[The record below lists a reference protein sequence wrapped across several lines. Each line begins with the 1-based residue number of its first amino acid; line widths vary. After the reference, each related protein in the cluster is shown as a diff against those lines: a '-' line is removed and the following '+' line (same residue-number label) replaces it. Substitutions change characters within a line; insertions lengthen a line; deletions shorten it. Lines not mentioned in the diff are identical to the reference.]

1 MKSIPACAERLLKAI
16 CPEEFYEQIEGDL
29 IELYNYETKTMGER
43 KAKLRFVLACFRF
56 FRPGIILRNRFSF
69 RLNQFA
75 MMNHFFRTFLRASM
89 KNASYSFIN
98 ILGLVIGLTACALIS
113 LYVWNEKSYDD
124 FHVKKEQVFRVRHDR
139 FTNGELNRQWAA
151 GPMGIGSDLKNNF
164 PEVNRFVRLNK
175 GVNEYKV
182 LSNGDVFFKERRI
195 FYASEDFF
203 KIFSFP
209 LLKGVDSLVLRD
221 PFTMVVSESFA
232 KKYFGDQDVVGKSLK
247 CDGKEEYVI
256 TGVFKDVPENTHL
269 KFDALFSFESLL
281 KILGPEETAE
291 LMTHWGWEGNFTYVE
306 LNSSASAAAL
316 KTKLPAFVEKK
327 MGNTL
332 REWNEW
338 MEFTLQP
345 LSSIHLYSNA
355 PDELE
360 PGGDGQIINF
370 LGVIAAFILIMAW
383 INYINL
389 ATARSM
395 ERAKEVGIRKVLG
408 SGRSQ
413 LIRQFLFE
421 SLIFKL
427 IALAITAASVALLLP
442 YFSNIVGRTID
453 PVVFKETKVW
463 IFITFIFI
471 LGVLGSGLYP
481 ALVMSGFMPVSILK
495 GRFQNSLRGIYLR
508 KGLVAIQF
516 VSCIILII
524 GTFVVYSQIQF
535 MRNSSSGV
543 DMEQILVINGPTATD
558 STYSSRLKTLC
569 QSFLQYSDVKDV
581 TVSTDVPGHHVRNS
595 NGNARLVGQDVK
607 MGNSY
612 QAIMTDENF
621 VHTYGLSLIKGKNF
635 SGNLKD
641 QWRTAIVNET
651 AMKLLGISD
660 PEKIIGQSMHL
671 WGDTPEIVGVIKDYH
686 QESLKQTVKPLV
698 LIYDTEVRDFY
709 SIKIKTRSNL
719 KNIIN
724 VAEVKY
730 KEAFPGN
737 PFEYFFLDEHYNTQ
751 YQSDQ
756 RFGKVIGLFTL
767 LAILVACLGLFGL
780 SSYLVSQRTKEIGI
794 RKVLGASVRQII
806 VLVSREFVLTIILS
820 NIMAW
825 PIAYFLLKDWLNG
838 FAYRIDIGLLSFLIP
853 GMCILL
859 VAILTVAAQSVRAAN
874 ADPVKNLRTE

>member
-1 MKSIPACAERLLKAI
+1 MIHHFLK
-16 CPEEFYEQIEGDL
+16 
-29 IELYNYETKTMGER
+29 M
-43 KAKLRFVLACFRF
+43 
-56 FRPGIILRNRFSF
+56 
-69 RLNQFA
+69 
-75 MMNHFFRTFLRASM
+75 FLRASP

-113 LYVWNEKSYDD
+113 LYVWNERSYDD

-175 GVNEYKV
+175 GVNEQKV
-182 LSNGDVFFKERRI
+182 LTNGDVLFKEGHI

-203 KIFSFP
+203 KLFSFP

-232 KKYFGDQDVVGKSLK
+232 KKYFGEQDVVGKSLK

-256 TGVFKDVPENTHL
+256 TGVFKDIPENTHL

-281 KILGPEETAE
+281 KILGPEETEE
-291 LMTHWGWEGNFTYVE
+291 LMTNWGWEGNYTYVE
-306 LNSSASAAAL
+306 LNSSTGATELQA
-316 KTKLPAFVEKK
+316 KLPAFVEKK

-360 PGGDGQIINF
+360 PSGDGKTINF
-370 LGVIAAFILIMAW
+370 LGVIAVFILIMAW

-408 SGRSQ
+408 SGRLQ
-413 LIRQFLFE
+413 LIKQFLFE
-421 SLIFKL
+421 SFIIKL
-427 IALAITAASVALLLP
+427 IALCITAVLVVLLLP
-442 YFSNIVGRTID
+442 SFSNMVGRAID
-453 PVVFKETKVW
+453 LAVFGMTRVW
-463 IFITFIFI
+463 ILITFIFV
-471 LGVLGSGLYP
+471 LGVIGSGLYP

-495 GRFQNSLRGIYLR
+495 GRFQNSLKGIYLR
-508 KGLVAIQF
+508 KGLVTVQF
-516 VSCIILII
+516 VSCIVLII

-535 MRNSSSGV
+535 MRNSSSGLE
-543 DMEQILVINGPTATD
+543 MEQILVVNGPTATD
-558 STYSSRLKTLC
+558 STYSRRLRTLC
-569 QSFLQYSDVKDV
+569 HSLLQYSGVKDV
-581 TVSTDVPGHHVRNS
+581 TVSTDVPGHHIRNS

-607 MGNSY
+607 MGNMY

-621 VHTYGLSLIKGKNF
+621 IPTYGLSLIEGRNF

-651 AMKLLGISD
+651 AMKLLGITN
-660 PEKIIGQSMHL
+660 PEKIIGQSMYL
-671 WGDTPEIVGVIKDYH
+671 WGDTPEIIGVIKDYH
-686 QESLKQTVKPLV
+686 QESLKQAVKPLV
-698 LIYDTEVRDFY
+698 LVYDTEVTDFY
-709 SIKIKTRSNL
+709 SIKMKANSSL
-719 KNIIN
+719 KEIIRA
-724 VAEVKY
+724 AEVKY
-730 KEAFPGN
+730 IEAFPGN
-737 PFEYFFLDEHYNTQ
+737 PFEYFFLDEHYNKQ

-767 LAILVACLGLFGL
+767 LAVVVACLGLLGL

-794 RKVLGASVRQII
+794 RKVLGATVGQIV
-806 VLVSREFVLTIILS
+806 VLVSREFILTIIVS
-820 NIMAW
+820 NIIAW

-853 GMCILL
+853 GACILL
-859 VAILTVAAQSVRAAN
+859 LAILTVATQSVRAAN

>member
-825 PIAYFLLKDWLNG
+825 PIAY
-838 FAYRIDIGLLSFLIP
+838 RIDIGLLSFLIP